1 MNNHLDRTGRLA
13 ALRIIAIYGL
23 FAALWIYFS
32 DTALGLLVQD
42 RSILVRISVFK
53 GFLFIVVTSVILYQL
68 IARYISKTRE
78 MERDILESR
87 NLMNALLE
95 GTTDAIFVKDPQGR
109 YLLFNTAAAEVVGKT
124 ASEVIGHDDTH
135 LFSPEEAGAIM
146 AGDRRVMDAGRV
158 MTYEDYLT
166 AADGTYRTFLATKG
180 PIYDES
186 GKVTGLFG
194 ISRDITEHK
203 RAVEELAEITQRLR
217 LATAAGHLGIW
228 DWDITTDQ
236 LIWNER
242 MFELY
247 GVSRSTFRMSR
258 EAWEK
263 CMHPDDLAMAL
274 EETRA
279 ALIGEKEYDFE
290 FRIVHPDGTV
300 KHLKTNAL
308 VIRDDDGKAVRM
320 IGMNQDITERK
331 HLEEQLRQSQKME
344 AIGQLAGGIAH
355 DFNNILTAIYGYC
368 SVLQMKVGKDEPIR
382 PQIDHIYEAAERA
395 ANLTRSLLAFS
406 RKQLMAPKPVN
417 LNDIIMNIGKLLT
430 RIIGEDIHFKT
441 VLTGKPLRI
450 LADSGQIEQVL
461 MNLAANARDAM
472 PDGGLLTIETEVRE
486 LDANFAHA
494 HGYGAPGKY
503 AVISVSDT
511 GQGMDTDTAKRIF
524 EPFFTT
530 KEVGKGTGL
539 GLAIVYGVVKQHN
552 GFINVYS
559 EPGSGTTFRI
569 YLPQVSEEI
578 SDAVVEN
585 VLDFPAM
592 GSETILVAEDD
603 SSILELAESVL
614 GEFGYKVIPAC
625 DGLDAVDKFKANLEK
640 VDIIIMDMVMPK
652 MSGREAYEEIRKHRP
667 EVKVL
672 FISGYSPHLLHNR
685 GFIDSS
691 EDVLIKPF
699 HPLDLIRKV
708 RAMLDSPPTLKSEG

>member
-1 MNNHLDRTGRLA
+1 MKHKLDRTGRLA

-109 YLLFNTAAAEVVGKT
+109 YLLFNTAAAGVVGKT
-124 ASEVIGHDDTH
+124 VSEVIGHDDTH
-135 LFSPEEAGAIM
+135 LFSALEAEAIM

-180 PIYDES
+180 PIHDKS

-194 ISRDITEHK
+194 ISRDITEQK
-203 RAVEELAEITQRLR
+203 RAEEELTDVTQRLR

-236 LIWNER
+236 MIWNER
-242 MFELY
+242 MFDLY
-247 GVSRSTFRMSR
+247 GVSRSTFRISR
-258 EAWEK
+258 ETWEK
-263 CMHPDDLAMAL
+263 CMHPDDLSMAL
-274 EETRA
+274 EKTSG
-279 ALIGEKEYDFE
+279 ALIGKKEYDFE
-290 FRIVHPDGTV
+290 FRIVHPDG
-300 KHLKTNAL
+300 KLKYLKTNAL
-308 VIRDDDGKAVRM
+308 VIRNEDGKAVRM
-320 IGMNQDITERK
+320 TGMNQDITERK

-368 SVLQMKVGKDEPIR
+368 SVLQMKVGKDAPFR

-417 LNDIIMNIGKLLT
+417 LNDIIMNIGKLLI
-430 RIIGEDIHFKT
+430 RIIGEDIQFKT
-441 VLTGKPLRI
+441 VLTGRPLRI

-472 PDGGLLTIETEVRE
+472 PEGGLLTIETEVRE
-486 LDANFAHA
+486 LDENFVHA

-511 GQGMDTDTAKRIF
+511 GQGMDTDTAKKIF

-569 YLPQVSEEI
+569 YLPRASEEI

-603 SSILELAESVL
+603 SSILELAESAL
-614 GEFGYKVIPAC
+614 GEFGYTVIPAC
-625 DGLDAVDKFKANLEK
+625 DGMDAVEKFKENLEK

-685 GFIDSS
+685 GFLDSS
-691 EDVLIKPF
+691 EEVLIKPF
-699 HPLDLIRKV
+699 QPLDLIRKV
-708 RAMLDSPPTLKSEG
+708 RAMLDSRLKAED

>member
-53 GFLFIVVTSVILYQL
+53 GFLFIVVTSVILYHL

-194 ISRDITEHK
+194 ISRDITEQK
-203 RAVEELAEITQRLR
+203 RAGEELAEITQRLR

-395 ANLTRSLLAFS
+395 ATLTRSLLAFS

-699 HPLDLIRKV
+699 QPLDLIRKV